1 MRKLLLYAK
10 IIVLM
15 ECCCSCISN
24 NDKCLRKLFE
34 ETGMESSMIFP
45 TCVVLFFQQM
55 FVSLAVTFYLC
66 VSINILRNMKNYLL
80 LSILCLA
87 GILMSCTQK
96 HTRYRIGVSQCS
108 DDEWRHKMNNEIVRE
123 ALFYDGVEV
132 EIRTAKDNNRN
143 QIADIKYFI
152 DKKVDLLIVAP
163 NEAAAITPV
172 VEKAYR
178 QGIPVVVIDRKIL
191 SDKYTAFVGA
201 DNYEIGKDVGQYI
214 LNRLHGKGKVLE
226 ITGLEG
232 STPAMERHKGLTD
245 VLKEEPGI
253 EITASVDG
261 AWLQSVA
268 GEKMDSVFQT
278 NKNIDLV
285 FAQNDRMAIGA
296 YLSARQQQLE
306 KEMLFVGIDAL
317 PGKEYGVEQIINGV
331 LDATFIYP
339 TGGDK
344 VVQVAMDIL
353 EKRPYERDTKLST
366 ALVDKTNARVMQLQ
380 TDHITEQDGKIERL
394 NNQVNEYLSRY
405 SAQTMFLYACLIIL
419 LLFAALL
426 AIIVRA
432 YWTKNRMNMELSRQ
446 KKKLEEQ
453 RDQLISLSKQLEKA
467 THAKLVFFTN
477 VSHDFRTPLTL
488 VADPV
493 EQLLEDKALT
503 PRQQSLLKVVHKNV
517 HILLRL
523 VNQILDFRKYENDKL
538 ELVRANMNLRMQL
551 QEWSHS
557 FQTLALKKHIH
568 FVLEVNDDRAD
579 YLMAVDAEKMERV
592 YFNLLSNAFKFT
604 PENGTITVTLSTLT
618 KEEGGRYARLVVADT
633 GSGISV
639 QHIRHIFDRFYQID
653 VNHAGSGIGLAL
665 AKAFVELHGGEITVD
680 SVEGK
685 GTVFTV
691 DIPMTLVEE
700 PSADLVQEPRITQQ
714 TVVEE
719 LEDMETEEQIPDENK
734 ECILIIDDNA
744 DVRDYVKSLLKEEY
758 TVIEAPDGRAGLK
771 KAMKYVPDAII
782 CDVMMPVMDGLECCR
797 KLKTELQTS
806 HIPVMLLTAC
816 SLDEQR
822 IQGFECGADSYI
834 SKPFNSKLLLVRL
847 RNLMDNHKR
856 LKQFFGDKTSLSKE
870 SVSDVDKG
878 FVDRFREL
886 IEENLADSELSVED
900 LGSKMGL
907 SRVQLYRKIKALTNY
922 SPNELVRIARLKKAA
937 SLLASSEKTISE
949 ITYEVGFTSPSYFTK
964 CYKEYFGE
972 SPTDFLKRRG

>member
-1 MRKLLLYAK
+1 
-10 IIVLM
+10 
-15 ECCCSCISN
+15 
-24 NDKCLRKLFE
+24 
-34 ETGMESSMIFP
+34 
-45 TCVVLFFQQM
+45 
-55 FVSLAVTFYLC
+55 
-66 VSINILRNMKNYLL
+66 MKNYLL

-453 RDQLISLSKQLEKA
+453 RDQLISLSKQLEEA

-538 ELVRANMNLRMQL
+538 ELVRANMNLRVQL

-691 DIPMTLVEE
+691 DIPMAVVEE

-856 LKQFFGDKTSLSKE
+856 LKQFFGDKTTLSKE
-870 SVSDVDKG
+870 PVSDVDKG

-964 CYKEYFGE
+964 CYKDYFGE

>member
-1 MRKLLLYAK
+1 MPE
-10 IIVLM
+10 IHF
-15 ECCCSCISN
+15 
-24 NDKCLRKLFE
+24 KCLKKLFE

-453 RDQLISLSKQLEKA
+453 RDQLISLSKQLEEA

-517 HILLRL
+517 YILLRL

-538 ELVRANMNLRMQL
+538 ELVRANMNLRVQL

-856 LKQFFGDKTSLSKE
+856 LKQFFGDKTTLSKE

>member
-1 MRKLLLYAK
+1 
-10 IIVLM
+10 
-15 ECCCSCISN
+15 
-24 NDKCLRKLFE
+24 
-34 ETGMESSMIFP
+34 
-45 TCVVLFFQQM
+45 
-55 FVSLAVTFYLC
+55 
-66 VSINILRNMKNYLL
+66 MKNYLL

-453 RDQLISLSKQLEKA
+453 RDQLISLSKQLEEA

-538 ELVRANMNLRMQL
+538 ELVRANMNLRVQL

-665 AKAFVELHGGEITVD
+665 AKAFVELHGGEITAD

-691 DIPMTLVEE
+691 DIPMTVVEE

-847 RNLMDNHKR
+847 RNLIDNHKR
-856 LKQFFGDKTSLSKE
+856 LKQFFGDKTTLSKE